1 MSMIFYIFLY
11 CLTGYFVPYRPD
23 KISIFPEFSS
33 PQFFLYPWMP
43 PEYFLRTYALQHPHR
58 FPYRISRRYARKYV
72 HVITRYLHFYDFT
85 VPCCQYLFKQLLYRI
100 PYLPIQY
107 PFTIFRR
114 PYKMISRIVNCM
126 AHSFYAHAA
135 YYTKIPIYLNPFL
148 PVLPHG
154 VSRVSFS

>member
-1 MSMIFYIFLY
+1 MSMIFYTFLY
-11 CLTGYFVPYRPD
+11 FLTGYFVPYRPD
-23 KISIFPEFSS
+23 KISIFPEFS
-33 PQFFLYPWMP
+33 PTQFLLYPWIP
-43 PEYFLRTYALQHPHR
+43 PENFLRTCALYHPHH
-58 FPYRISRRYARKYV
+58 FPYRISRRYARKYLY
-72 HVITRYLHFYDFT
+72 VIARYLHLYHFT

-114 PYKMISRIVNCM
+114 PYKMIPRIVNCM
-126 AHSFYAHAA
+126 SFYAHAA
-135 YYTKIPIYLNPFL
+135 DYTKIPTYLNPFL